1 VERIDVSRQVAE
13 MERTLRMRNDP
24 QRSSEVLAILE
35 RWQWDGMLDEP
46 SRAHARELLL
56 EFGMTVRLRPAPR

>member
-1 VERIDVSRQVAE
+1 VEPIDVSRQVAE

-35 RWQWDGMLDEP
+35 RWQWDGRLDEP

-56 EFGMTVRLRPAPR
+56 EFGMTVRLNPSHR